1 MLVKTFLRLTLEFEV
16 VILMNVQLNYISV
29 FIGY

>member
-1 MLVKTFLRLTLEFEV
+1 MLVKRFLRLTLEFEV